1 MRIREPYR
9 NERVRFPK
17 RKDFQGSCTRSPP
30 FPDAENG
37 VLAAGLHRICRSF
50 RKRAFRRTGQVPGN
64 GCISVSYTHLQIEEV
79 LYALFLI
86 HKLIQHN

>member
-64 GCISVSYTHLQIEEV
+64 GFICLNYNYIKIID
-79 LYALFLI
+79 LI
-86 HKLIQHN
+86 YI